1 MVSNSNV
8 SLSKKDW
15 DTIIELYWMT
25 ENEANTSDKE
35 EQLKDKIVQNIQ
47 DNQEDELVTIPIS
60 EEEHKHFD
68 RWWYKYVDEG
78 FIDGDEEYC
87 RILHSIDNQLE
98 NHSVSSER

>member
-1 MVSNSNV
+1 MKQTHPTRKIN
-8 SLSKKDW
+8 
-15 DTIIELYWMT
+15 
-25 ENEANTSDKE
+25 
-35 EQLKDKIVQNIQ
+35 LKIKLFRT

-68 RWWYKYVDEG
+68 RWWHKYVDEG